1 MSQNVSRRWFLAGAG
16 SAAGLAVA
24 GSAGLAEAVPA
35 KAGRSARPARPALG
49 QPPGPVTVTSDDP
62 RYTDL
67 LLRNYNKRLESHPDS
82 IRVVG
87 NTEHVIQAVNDAVA
101 NGKRIAIRGGG
112 HCLDGL
118 VANPEVQ
125 VLIDFTEM
133 RDVKFDPSMNAFL
146 IEPGATLG
154 QIYRTLD
161 YGWAVTLPGGVC
173 PVVGAG
179 GHIAGNGFGALSR
192 RYGSIADHL
201 YAVEVVV
208 VGADGV
214 ARAVIATREASDPN
228 RDLWWAHTGAGGGNF
243 GVVTR
248 YWMRSIGPSSSTAP
262 SALLPP
268 APRAMLTGQVSFS
281 WPQMTE
287 ADFIRFASN
296 WGSWVER
303 NSSPDSAGRLLHGAI
318 DAPRKEGGTLLAFG
332 QIDPTV
338 PGAQAVLD
346 DYLAAMTAGVSAPAS
361 TARSGELPWLTST
374 ISAPDSSVASGVT
387 GPPRWKSKV
396 AHMKRP
402 FTDAQLSTAYRYL
415 TRTDYNHAP
424 SSFSMTAYG
433 GQINALAAGATATP
447 HRQSVLLASVSSVWD
462 VVAEDATHLAWT
474 RGFYRDLFAATGGAP
489 VPNDQTDGLHPNWP
503 DLDMVDPAWNSSGM
517 SVQQLLHKENYPKLQ
532 RIKAQYDP
540 RNIFRHQVSV
550 QLPSS

>member
-1 MSQNVSRRWFLAGAG
+1 MSKNVSRRWFLAGAG
-16 SAAGLAVA
+16 SAAGLTLA
-24 GSAGLAEAVPA
+24 GSAGLAEAEPA
-35 KAGRSARPARPALG
+35 AAAGSTRPTRL
-49 QPPGPVTVTSDDP
+49 QPPGPVTVTPQDP

-67 LLRNYNKRLESHPDS
+67 LLRSYNKRLQSHPDS

-87 NTEHVIQAVNDAVA
+87 NTHQVVRAVSDAVA
-101 NGKRIAIRGGG
+101 AGKRIAIRGGG

-133 RDVKFDPSMNAFL
+133 RDVKFDLAMNAFM

-161 YGWAVTLPGGVC
+161 YGWGVTLPGGVC

-208 VGADGV
+208 VDAHGK
-214 ARAVIATREASDPN
+214 ARVVTATRRANDPH

-248 YWMRSIGPSSSTAP
+248 YWLRSPGMPASAAP
-262 SALLPP
+262 EHLLPP
-268 APRAMLTGQVSFS
+268 SPKALLSGRVSFS
-281 WPQMTE
+281 WEQMTE
-287 ADFIRFASN
+287 SDFLRFANN
-296 WGSWVER
+296 WGKWVEQ
-303 NSSPDSAGRLLHGAI
+303 NSSPDSPGRYLHGALA
-318 DAPRKEGGTLLAFG
+318 APRKEGGTLLAFG

-338 PGAQAVLD
+338 PGAQSVLD
-346 DYLAAMTAGVSAPAS
+346 DYLAAMTAGVSAPAQ
-361 TARSGELPWLTST
+361 TVKSGQLPWLTTT

-396 AHMKRP
+396 AHLKRR
-402 FTDAQLSTAYRYL
+402 FTDAQLSTAYHYL
-415 TRTDYNHAP
+415 TRADYAHAP

-433 GQINALAAGATATP
+433 GQINALAPDATATP
-447 HRQSVLLASVSSVWD
+447 HRHSVMLASVSSVWD
-462 VVAEDATHLAWT
+462 NPAEDADHLGWS
-474 RGFYRDLFAATGGAP
+474 RGLYRDLFAATGGAP
-489 VPNDQTDGLHPNWP
+489 VPNEQSDGLHPNWP
-503 DLDMVDPAWNSSGM
+503 DLDMLDPAWNASGVT
-517 SVQQLLHKENYPKLQ
+517 VQQLLHKENYPRLQ
-532 RIKAQYDP
+532 RIKAKYDP
-540 RNIFRHQVSV
+540 RNIFRHPVSV
-550 QLPSS
+550 ELPGA